1 MSFLKG
7 TATQSETEKNICRVF
22 LKISHPTITNKV
34 QKDMMKTIFCAGLI
48 YLKFDWG
55 DVFESLFNDPFNVGL
70 QYIPPYVWDAYW
82 WISPWQPEMMP
93 TSLYIYGFWSFVYWK
108 VLLLKVNWVQTRYE
122 LSMPVFIAF
131 PSLRYL
137 VVTGVLLSLEFT
149 GLLTCVSFRALNNQY
164 SLSHRQCTNPITQS
178 LISITVALS
187 TPASISLAHTDHY
200 PRSIINQDHHG
211 ILNFWKI

>member
-22 LKISHPTITNKV
+22 LKIPHPTITNKV

-48 YLKFDWG
+48 YLKFDWE
-55 DVFESLFNDPFNVGL
+55 DVFESLFNDPFNVVYTTICL
-70 QYIPPYVWDAYW
+70 RCILMDLSMTTWNDAY
-82 WISPWQPEMMP
+82 
-93 TSLYIYGFWSFVYWK
+93 LFVYIYGFWSFVYWK